1 MQTPAAE
8 SPGVSW
14 ICTYFLF
21 QGKVPATPPDRS
33 DLESK
38 ADRRPTECG
47 APGLQ
52 CASDCPRHHIV
63 CMAIKNR
70 KISAKTVS
78 VKIFLSFFQKLFKN
92 ITSAAPFASIPAEP
106 ESAW

>member
-1 MQTPAAE
+1 
-8 SPGVSW
+8 
-14 ICTYFLF
+14 
-21 QGKVPATPPDRS
+21 
-33 DLESK
+33 
-38 ADRRPTECG
+38 
-47 APGLQ
+47 
-52 CASDCPRHHIV
+52 
-63 CMAIKNR
+63 MAIKNR